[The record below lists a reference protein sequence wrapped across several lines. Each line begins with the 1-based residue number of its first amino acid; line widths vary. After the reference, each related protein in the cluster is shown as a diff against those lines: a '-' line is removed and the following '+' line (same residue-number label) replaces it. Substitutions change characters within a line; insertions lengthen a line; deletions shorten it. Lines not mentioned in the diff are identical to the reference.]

1 LKEGFKWN
9 ELVHREPGGVAWAN
23 PNLDVAY
30 SEAWIYVDE
39 TSCTLVDLPPIKG
52 RYYTVQALN
61 GWGEVSANINER
73 NFPRH
78 PSGLFALCLKGAKVK
93 LPAGAQRVELP
104 NPKSRVLMRIE
115 LGADPAEA
123 VARQKKITRR
133 PTAAPKVAAAPA
145 TFDSPNNKLPGVEG
159 FDKPEAILASEPD
172 INKGMM
178 EPQRQAREVAKAA
191 ADPA

>member
-52 RYYTVQALN
+52 RYYTVQVLN
-61 GWGEVSANINER
+61 GWGEVTANINER

-78 PSGLFALCLKGAKVK
+78 PSGTFALCLKGAKVK
-93 LPAGAQRVELP
+93 LPAAAQRVELP
-104 NPKSRVLMRIE
+104 TRKSRVLGRSE

-123 VARQKKITRR
+123 AALQKRITMKA
-133 PTAAPKVAAAPA
+133 TGAPKVADAAA
-145 TFDSPNNKLPGVEG
+145 RFDFPNDRLPGVEG
-159 FDKPEAILASEPD
+159 FDKTEEILASEPD
-172 INKGMM
+172 INPGMI
-178 EPQRQAREVAKAA
+178 
-191 ADPA
+191 